1 MADAAAGPKV
11 GGRFWALASDEDDED
26 GDRYQPE
33 APSPSPSDLVCES
46 ILAGYSEEQVANS
59 IDGFVPHSDTA
70 WVGLGDHDDDR
81 IEVLRRV
88 VHRRTS
94 SSAVRPWKG
103 PIPKVHARNGGSGG
117 GTGRGGSGSGQVAEA
132 AVTRD
137 TETLG
142 TIGTTVLEV
151 QVVAVASGT
160 LEEVQGEL
168 LISGTDPFSL
178 RKALRIRAMG

>member
-103 PIPKVHARNGGSGG
+103 PIPKEHRYMHAMVVLVVGLAEEVPALV
-117 GTGRGGSGSGQVAEA
+117 QVAEA

-160 LEEVQGEL
+160 LEEVQG
-168 LISGTDPFSL
+168 SC
-178 RKALRIRAMG
+178 